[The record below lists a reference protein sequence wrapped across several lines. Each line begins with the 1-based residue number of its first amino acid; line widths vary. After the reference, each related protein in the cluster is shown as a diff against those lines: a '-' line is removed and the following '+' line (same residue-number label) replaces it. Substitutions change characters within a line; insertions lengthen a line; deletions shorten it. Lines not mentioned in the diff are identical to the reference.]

1 MHNIVEGAPKARGRG
16 PKKGDMAAID
26 YATCGV
32 NDVIAHSLK
41 LHPQRLVDRLRFHA
55 RVHAEFADAYDDHE
69 VMRNELGLADR
80 LRSFA
85 TAIELGDYMIPD
97 DIDVRDEAFSC
108 AAWLQD
114 LHPIMQKAIVERDDA
129 GDARLGGRR

>member
-41 LHPQRLVDRLRFHA
+41 LHPQLLAGCVHEYWPTCADEFWPTLRGFT
-55 RVHAEFADAYDDHE
+55 E
-69 VMRNELGLADR
+69 
-80 LRSFA
+80 
-85 TAIELGDYMIPD
+85 P
-97 DIDVRDEAFSC
+97 
-108 AAWLQD
+108 
-114 LHPIMQKAIVERDDA
+114 
-129 GDARLGGRR
+129 GRGPS